1 MTLLV
6 YRLNPS
12 QPAAEGLEP
21 HLRCLPRPFTAPHR
35 HIRIRQRRPRECE
48 RNGQGHAAD
57 RIRWVP
63 PGAMS
68 SEGVRCSRL
77 VPEADRELLLRLLL
91 FRPCRH
97 PQTSF
102 PPPSLPR
109 PRPPVPPPLV
119 PPLLL
124 RRRHR
129 RARVLQWR
137 PPLTAL
143 ADARPSM
150 EAANERI
157 KKIAALK
164 DECVLKRTELA
175 AKYQAWRGVWPG
187 KDSKDICGWEG
198 RDRKEAHR

>member
-1 MTLLV
+1 MGGPRGRPHPLGPARGDELRRRSLLEAC
-6 YRLNPS
+6 
-12 QPAAEGLEP
+12 AA
-21 HLRCLPRPFTAPHR
+21 
-35 HIRIRQRRPRECE
+35 
-48 RNGQGHAAD
+48 N
-57 RIRWVP
+57 
-63 PGAMS
+63 
-68 SEGVRCSRL
+68 
-77 VPEADRELLLRLLL
+77 RELLLRLLL
-91 FRPCRH
+91 FRPRRH

-187 KDSKDICGWEG
+187 KDSKDMWLG
-198 RDRKEAHR
+198 RTGSKGSASMMLLLKLLEDYQLPGPRVAARASARTTILWLV